1 MEDDP
6 YLSFHSSDD
15 YDLADP
21 GLEIADSPRETRA
34 DSISVRG
41 LSRIGSRISTRWKSR
56 RSSDGPDEDGFHGS
70 PRDSLSR
77 PDSPASSL
85 GSPGFSPISRREAF
99 PPSPSHTTLDEST
112 GSTTRPVPIAKAC
125 DTYDDSIPQA
135 NTPLLPPFMGD
146 NPTSAVASKVHSPL
160 QSPSVADATD
170 ERLGTS
176 ITDLRSPD
184 ILTPPLSSKPSVAS
198 LTRPPL
204 VTRPTASGEATPFTL
219 SDPNDEWANKLGH
232 ANFTIQPQP
241 YVPEVRDLESFQQFR
256 TQWEM
261 ARCNFARHLVRTG
274 EHNGLTSNIYKL
286 TEEKWESINREWKR
300 NHEAML
306 SDLGSGDGACLG
318 LTNSHLNGCE
328 QLQIPR
334 LHDNKFPELGDQ
346 EIVGPMKIGPAIDIP
361 RAVRYRSVK
370 RDFVRFFQDLVTKP

>member
-21 GLEIADSPRETRA
+21 GLEIASRA
-34 DSISVRG
+34 DSTSARG

-56 RSSDGPDEDGFHGS
+56 RSSDGPDEDALHGS
-70 PRDSLSR
+70 PRGSLSR
-77 PDSPASSL
+77 PNSASSSL
-85 GSPGFSPISRREAF
+85 GSPGFSPISRIEAF
-99 PPSPSHTTLDEST
+99 PPSPSRTTLDEPSV
-112 GSTTRPVPIAKAC
+112 STTRAVPIAKN
-125 DTYDDSIPQA
+125 DETYDDSIPQA

-146 NPTSAVASKVHSPL
+146 NPTGAIAYKVHSPL
-160 QSPSVADATD
+160 QSPSVADGS

-176 ITDLRSPD
+176 ITDLHSPD
-184 ILTPPLSSKPSVAS
+184 VLTPPLSSKPSVAS
-198 LTRPPL
+198 FTRPPL
-204 VTRPTASGEATPFTL
+204 ITRRTASGEATPFTL

-241 YVPEVRDLESFQQFR
+241 YLPEVRDLESFQQFR
-256 TQWEM
+256 AQWEM

-286 TEEKWESINREWKR
+286 TEEKWESINKEWKR

-306 SDLGSGDGACLG
+306 SDLGSGDGAGLG
-318 LTNSHLNGCE
+318 LTNSHLNGCD

-334 LHDNKFPELGDQ
+334 LHDNAKFPELGDQ

-361 RAVRYRSVK
+361 KAVRYRSVK
-370 RDFVRFFQDLVTKP
+370 RDFVKFFQDLVTKP